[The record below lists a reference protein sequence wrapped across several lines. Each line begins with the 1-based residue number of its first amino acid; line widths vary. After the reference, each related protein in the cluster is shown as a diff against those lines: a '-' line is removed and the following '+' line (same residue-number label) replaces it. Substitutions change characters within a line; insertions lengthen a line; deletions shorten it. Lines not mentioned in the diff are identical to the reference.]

1 MGWNSV
7 FFVAVLFG
15 AIGCLVIATLWK
27 APADGYAKAE
37 EVLAEINSTEI

>member
-27 APADGYAKAE
+27 APADGYEKADK
-37 EVLAEINSTEI
+37 VLKEMK